1 MNVNLFYLP
10 LVRCSEENNQT
21 TGFGLVESVIVVG
34 IIIIILFW
42 SGVLLVLL
50 GFFTVVELTHRNE
63 RISDSLVS
71 SLGKYS
77 PIKSVWKCE
86 NTKESTLYFI
96 SLLLVSDISVI
107 HFSYSK

>member
-10 LVRCSEENNQT
+10 LVRCSAENNQT
-21 TGFGLVESVIVVG
+21 TGFGLVESVIVAG
-34 IIIIILFW
+34 IITLFW